1 MNVNTGRLGDAI
13 TRLLPFIIV
22 VAIVTFAYFWFIQT
36 PLNAFLRARTDV
48 TALQSRLKTAREA
61 VARAGGVPAVDL
73 QASMHEFEKQMSKDE
88 KVSDIAAIL
97 AKAVLDA
104 APADKLKEF
113 RIETSD
119 RIKAIE
125 GGGRAAPA
133 SSSNALA
140 GPDPRF
146 SLFPVEV
153 SYTPVKLVFSSTFEA
168 IATVMWKVR
177 DLPTTVEVRSAT
189 LTRGLPLMKME
200 LLIWVYQRGEAAV
213 SSEQAAP
220 PDAPAVPGRPTT
232 APVGPRVA
240 RLTGAEG

>member
-1 MNVNTGRLGDAI
+1 MNVHTGRLGDAI

-48 TALQSRLKTAREA
+48 TALQSRLRTAREA

-73 QASMHEFEKQMSKDE
+73 QASMREFEKQMSKDE
-88 KVSDIAAIL
+88 KVSDISAIL

-119 RIKAIE
+119 RIKVIEE
-125 GGGRAAPA
+125 GGRNAPA
-133 SSSNALA
+133 AAGGLL

-146 SLFPVEV
+146 ALFPVSV

-168 IATVMWKVR
+168 IANVMWKVR

-200 LLIWVYQRGEAAV
+200 LLIWVYQRGEAV

-220 PDAPAVPGRPTT
+220 FDAPAVPGRPTT

-240 RLTGAEG
+240 RLSGAEG